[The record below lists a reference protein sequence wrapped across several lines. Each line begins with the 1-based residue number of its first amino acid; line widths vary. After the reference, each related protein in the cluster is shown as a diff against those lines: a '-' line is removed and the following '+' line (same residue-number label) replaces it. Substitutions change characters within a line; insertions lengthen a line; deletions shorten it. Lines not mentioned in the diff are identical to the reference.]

1 MDKANA
7 IMIKTLKHKLLLLS
21 LLPMLAILSIAMGVV
36 IYLENQS
43 LKENIAHYK
52 QELISERQ
60 QELKDAVVIT
70 KHAIENILAKGGDET
85 AILEDVRQLIS
96 PIRFAENDAGYFFIY
111 TMNGVNVAHPLKPE
125 IQGTDQ
131 IGATDANGVAYI
143 KVLIDAA
150 KNNGQF
156 VKYSFPK
163 KANQSAQPKESYA
176 ISLNDG
182 KWFIGTGLYIDDIDA
197 SVAQYTAQIHSNMQ
211 DRINSV
217 LLISLI
223 LTVISATIILY
234 VASRIIKPVERMVDT
249 LNDIAD
255 GEGDLTKRLVVEG
268 NDEIAALGNAFNR
281 FANKLQSIISQVS
294 ETTNSLTTAA
304 HNVHKQTNTLTAK
317 LNEHN
322 CETEQVVAAIEQMSL
337 AANEIAENTNDVASG
352 TERMSDVALVAQQQV
367 DTSLVSINTLV
378 DEVTQASGYID
389 ALNQQSHNINNV
401 LKVIGDIAEQTN
413 LLALNAAI
421 EAARAGEQGRGFA
434 VVADEVRG
442 LASRTQSSTLEI
454 NEMLD
459 QLHNLVTQA
468 VQAMDKSQ
476 ASCNEAVSSTNQIS
490 HNLLS
495 VTEAVTEINGKINQI
510 AAASTEQNAV
520 TGEISGN
527 MGSIQNIVTELIQE
541 SKNSEHIVSQLDD
554 AGNQLQ
560 QLVGQFKTK

>member
-43 LKENIAHYK
+43 LKENVAHYK

-70 KHAIENILAKGGDET
+70 KHAIENILAKGGDDT

-163 KANQSAQPKESYA
+163 KANQLAQPKESYA

>member
-1 MDKANA
+1 MDKANG
-7 IMIKTLKHKLLLLS
+7 IMINTLKHKLLLLS
-21 LLPMLAILSIAMGVV
+21 LLPMLAILGIAMCIV

-43 LKENIAHYK
+43 LTKNIAHYK

-70 KHAIENILAKGGDET
+70 KHAIENIISKNSDEAT
-85 AILEDVRQLIS
+85 QLEEIRQLIT
-96 PIRFAENDAGYFFIY
+96 PIRFAANDAGYFFIY
-111 TMNGVNVAHPLKPE
+111 TMEGVNVAHPLKPS

-143 KVLIDAA
+143 KVLINAA

-163 KANQSAQPKESYA
+163 KANQPAQPKESYA
-176 ISLNDG
+176 ITLNNN
-182 KWFIGTGLYIDDIDA
+182 KWFIGTGLYLDDIDN
-197 SVAQYTAQIHSNMQ
+197 SVEQYTAQIHADMK
-211 DRINSV
+211 DRINTV
-217 LLISLI
+217 AFISII
-223 LTVISATIILY
+223 LAVISAMIILLIT
-234 VASRIIKPVERMVDT
+234 SRIIKPVERMVKT

-268 NDEIAALGNAFNR
+268 NDEIAQLGKAFNR

-294 ETTNSLTTAA
+294 ATTDSLTTTA
-304 HNVHKQTNTLTAK
+304 HNVHNQTNTLTAK

-322 CETEQVVAAIEQMSL
+322 CETEQVVAAVEQMSL

-352 TERMSDVALVAQQQV
+352 TEKMSDVALIAQQQV

-476 ASCNEAVSSTNQIS
+476 TSCNNAVSSTNQIS
-490 HNLLS
+490 NNLIS

-527 MGSIQNIVTELIQE
+527 MGSIQNIVTDLIRE
-541 SKNSEHIVSQLDD
+541 NKNSELIVSQLDD
-554 AGNQLQ
+554 AGHKLQ
-560 QLVGQFKTK
+560 QLVGQFKTQ

>member
-1 MDKANA
+1 
-7 IMIKTLKHKLLLLS
+7 MIKTLKHKLLLLS

-43 LKENIAHYK
+43 LEENVAHYK
-52 QELISERQ
+52 QELISQRQ
-60 QELKDAVVIT
+60 QELKDAVIIT
-70 KHAIENILAKGGDET
+70 KHAIENILAKGSDET
-85 AILEDVRQLIS
+85 AILDDVRQLIS

-125 IQGTDQ
+125 IQGTNQ

-163 KANQSAQPKESYA
+163 KANQPAQPKESYA
-176 ISLNDG
+176 ISLNGG

-217 LLISLI
+217 LFISLI
-223 LTVISATIILY
+223 LTVISAALILY
-234 VASRIIKPVERMVDT
+234 VASRIIKPIERMVDT

-527 MGSIQNIVTELIQE
+527 MGSIQNIVTDLIQE

>member
-1 MDKANA
+1 
-7 IMIKTLKHKLLLLS
+7 MIKTLKHKLLLLS

-43 LKENIAHYK
+43 LEENVAHYK
-52 QELISERQ
+52 QELISQRQ
-60 QELKDAVVIT
+60 QELKDAVIIT
-70 KHAIENILAKGGDET
+70 KHAIENILAKGSDET
-85 AILEDVRQLIS
+85 AILDDVRQLIS

-125 IQGTDQ
+125 IQGTNQ

-163 KANQSAQPKESYA
+163 KANQPAQPKESYA
-176 ISLNDG
+176 ISLNGG

-223 LTVISATIILY
+223 LTVISAALILY
-234 VASRIIKPVERMVDT
+234 VASRIIKPIERMVDT

-378 DEVTQASGYID
+378 DEVTQASSYID

-527 MGSIQNIVTELIQE
+527 MGSIQNIVTDLIQE

>member
-1 MDKANA
+1 M
-7 IMIKTLKHKLLLLS
+7 
-21 LLPMLAILSIAMGVV
+21 
-36 IYLENQS
+36 
-43 LKENIAHYK
+43 
-52 QELISERQ
+52 
-60 QELKDAVVIT
+60 
-70 KHAIENILAKGGDET
+70 
-85 AILEDVRQLIS
+85 
-96 PIRFAENDAGYFFIY
+96 
-111 TMNGVNVAHPLKPE
+111 
-125 IQGTDQ
+125 
-131 IGATDANGVAYI
+131 
-143 KVLIDAA
+143 
-150 KNNGQF
+150 
-156 VKYSFPK
+156 
-163 KANQSAQPKESYA
+163 
-176 ISLNDG
+176 
-182 KWFIGTGLYIDDIDA
+182 
-197 SVAQYTAQIHSNMQ
+197 AQYTAQIHSNMQ

-268 NDEIAALGNAFNR
+268 NDEIAALGNAFNS

-304 HNVHKQTNTLTAK
+304 HTVHKQTNTLTAK

-527 MGSIQNIVTELIQE
+527 MRSIQNIVTELIQE

>member
-43 LKENIAHYK
+43 LKENVAHYK

-163 KANQSAQPKESYA
+163 KANQPAQPKESYA